1 MSGGTFIVQKYHSSW
16 MRSCSDG
23 HPGCFLHL
31 ALVNEAAVNIGVHRF
46 CCVSVSGF
54 IG

>member
-16 MRSCSDG
+16 MHSCSDG